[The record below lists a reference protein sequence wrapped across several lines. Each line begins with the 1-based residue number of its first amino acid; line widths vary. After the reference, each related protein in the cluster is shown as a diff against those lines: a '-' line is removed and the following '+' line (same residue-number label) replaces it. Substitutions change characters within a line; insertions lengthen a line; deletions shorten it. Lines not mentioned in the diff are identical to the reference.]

1 MAGAV
6 LAATAFMA
14 VAPGP
19 ATAAA
24 SFGIHTQ
31 RLNEF
36 EAARMARGGATHVRA
51 LFEWRYAQP
60 EEGGRYDWSR
70 FDGLMLHSALHG
82 IQVLPVIIGSPE
94 WVARRP
100 SLQPRTHE
108 DRKQFQAYLAALAR
122 RYGPDGTFWQQLPIV
137 PYTPITHWQIWN
149 EPNLHNYWKG
159 ELEPRSYAHFLAM
172 SRAALHSVD
181 SQAQIVT
188 AGMPETKS
196 GLPMS
201 KYLKGLYRIKSFKK
215 SVDAVAAHSYAM
227 NAKGALATMRKQR
240 RVMDKA
246 GDQRTPLWVTEI
258 GWASA
263 GPSTHPLVRNPEDQA
278 RLLTRSFSLLEQ
290 NADRLN
296 LGPIFW
302 FNWRDARESN
312 TNEPDHFS
320 RHTGLFTRDRMPKP
334 AWLAFTEIAGGVPG
348 SGPIPPGTSDLGLG
362 GLGDLP

>member
-1 MAGAV
+1 M
-6 LAATAFMA
+6 LAAAAFTA

-19 ATAAA
+19 AAAA
-24 SFGIHTQ
+24 TSFGIHTQ
-31 RLNEF
+31 RMNEF
-36 EAARMARGGATHVRA
+36 EAARMARGGATHVRS
-51 LFEWRYAQP
+51 LFEWRIAQP

-70 FDGLMLHSALHG
+70 FDGLMLHSAIHG

-100 SLQPRTHE
+100 SLQPRSREHLQ
-108 DRKQFQAYLAALAR
+108 QFQAYLAAVAG
-122 RYGPDGTFWQQLPIV
+122 RYGPDGTFWRGLPII

-159 ELEPRSYAHFLAM
+159 PLEPRSYARFLAL
-172 SRAALHSVD
+172 SRAALRQSD
-181 SQAQIVT
+181 PAAQIVT
-188 AGMPETKS
+188 AGMPETKA

-201 KYLKGLYRIKSFKK
+201 KYLTGLYRVKGFKRT
-215 SVDAVAAHSYAM
+215 VDAVAAHSYAT

-246 GDQRTPLWVTEI
+246 GDENTPLWVTEI

-263 GPSTHPLVRNPEDQA
+263 GPSTHPLVRNEEDQA
-278 RLLTRSFSLLEQ
+278 RLLTRSFALLEE
-290 NADRLN
+290 NARQLD

-302 FNWRDARESN
+302 FNWRDPRAST

-320 RHTGLFTRDRMPKP
+320 RHTGLFTRDRVPKP
-334 AWLAFTEIAGGVPG
+334 AWLAFTQIAGGVPG
-348 SGPIPPGTSDLGLG
+348 NGPIPPGTSDLGLG